1 MQMFIKSLQLNMSLT
16 VFDAD
21 VKTLFHCS
29 YNNTEKNL
37 SNQML
42 KLQQNSLTQI
52 NDSHWGCGKYSRFHV
67 IPHKQ
72 IICKKFTCY
81 AKMLHRKMQSREERY
96 ELQCIYIFIKINKA
110 TQFQVVMSL
119 HSIKKLRQPLPYY
132 YKPMCAPSCIHHRH

>member
-1 MQMFIKSLQLNMSLT
+1 MFIKSFQLNMPLT

-29 YNNTEKNL
+29 YNNTEKNI
-37 SNQML
+37 SNQLL
-42 KLQQNSLTQI
+42 KLQQNSLAQI
-52 NDSHWGCGKYSRFHV
+52 NDSHWWCGKYSRFHV

-72 IICKKFTCY
+72 ITWRGLAI
-81 AKMLHRKMQSREERY
+81 
-96 ELQCIYIFIKINKA
+96 IKA

-132 YKPMCAPSCIHHRH
+132 HKPMHAPSCIHHRHWKFPFSNWMLKKFSNCGKIEF

>member
-1 MQMFIKSLQLNMSLT
+1 MIKTSSLLVEIKTNFRNEHMQMFIKSLQLNMSLT
-16 VFDAD
+16 DFDAD

-42 KLQQNSLTQI
+42 KLQQNSLMQI

-72 IICKKFTCY
+72 ITWRGLAI
-81 AKMLHRKMQSREERY
+81 
-96 ELQCIYIFIKINKA
+96 IKA

>member
-1 MQMFIKSLQLNMSLT
+1 MFIKSLQLNMSLT

-21 VKTLFHCS
+21 VKKLFHCS

-52 NDSHWGCGKYSRFHV
+52 NDSHWWCGKYSRFHV

-72 IICKKFTCY
+72 ITW
-81 AKMLHRKMQSREERY
+81 
-96 ELQCIYIFIKINKA
+96 
-110 TQFQVVMSL
+110 
-119 HSIKKLRQPLPYY
+119 
-132 YKPMCAPSCIHHRH
+132 